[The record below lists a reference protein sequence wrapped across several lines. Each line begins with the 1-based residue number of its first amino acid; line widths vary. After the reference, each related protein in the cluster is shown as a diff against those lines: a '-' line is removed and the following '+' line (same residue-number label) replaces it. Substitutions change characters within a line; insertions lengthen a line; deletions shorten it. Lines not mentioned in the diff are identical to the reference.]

1 MSELP
6 IDPTLYLLINLHCF
20 LGGLGAVIARLKGR
34 RNFIFWLILGLI
46 GGEAI
51 FLAALL
57 MKGVGNGKKG
67 ETQTR

>member
-1 MSELP
+1 MTDIP

-20 LGGLGAVIARLKGR
+20 LGGLGAVIAHLKGR
-34 RNFIFWLILGLI
+34 RNLVLWLILGLI

-57 MKGVGNGKKG
+57 MKRVEMREGD
-67 ETQTR
+67 